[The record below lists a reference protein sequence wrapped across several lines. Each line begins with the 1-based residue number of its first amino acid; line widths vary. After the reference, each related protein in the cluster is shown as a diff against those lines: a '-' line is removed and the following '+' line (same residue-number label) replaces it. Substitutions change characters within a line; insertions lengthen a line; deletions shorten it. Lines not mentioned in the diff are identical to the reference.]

1 MLSAPAL
8 LESLVELNATVDVDG
23 LPPDEATKLC
33 LVFATIERA
42 AGGMKTKLA
51 RRIEETDAWR
61 TAGHKTVADALA
73 AATGTTAKD
82 AQQLLET
89 SHNVATLPATAE
101 AMCSGVLSAQ
111 KADVIAAAAKEDP
124 SKEAALLNTAD
135 QSLREVRDECMRVRV
150 AKDGDALYARVRRER
165 RARAY
170 TDAET
175 AWNLHA
181 RGPADKGAEIAGT
194 LDDITDEIFKKKYA
208 MGAREPRE
216 AYAFDALVEMARR
229 ARTGEGTKR
238 SAKPLCIMRLD
249 WEAFLRGWAEDDEV
263 CEIAGVGPVPVSV
276 ARRLLGDAVL
286 KLVITK
292 GVDVLNVTH
301 LGRAATVAQ
310 RTALLWMSQMCT
322 RDTCNHAHRLEVDH
336 RIPWAQTKHTRL
348 DELDPLCSHDHW
360 LKTHCG
366 WELVEGTGRRA
377 MVPPDHPDHPRNRPP
392 PDP

>member
-1 MLSAPAL
+1 MSHPLVMMRVLSATAL
-8 LESLVELNATVDVDG
+8 LERLLELNGSVDVDA
-23 LPPDEATKLC
+23 LPPNEATELC

-51 RRIEETDAWR
+51 RRVEESDAWR

-73 AATGTTAKD
+73 AATGTTAQD
-82 AQQLLET
+82 AKQMLET
-89 SHNVATLPATAE
+89 SRNVASLPATAN
-101 AMCSGVLSAQ
+101 AMCAGVLSPQ
-111 KADVIAAAAKEDP
+111 KADAIVSAASADP
-124 SKEAALLNTAD
+124 SKEADLLATAD

-150 AKDGDALYARVRRER
+150 AKHGDALYERVRRER
-165 RARAY
+165 RASTY

-181 RGPADKGAEIAGT
+181 RGPADKGAEIART
-194 LDDITDEIFKKKYA
+194 LDDITDEIFKNKYA

-229 ARTGEGTKR
+229 ARTGEGAKS

-249 WEAFLRGWAEDDEV
+249 WGAFLRGWVEDDEV

-310 RTALLWMSQMCT
+310 RTALLWTSPKCEVAG
-322 RDTCNHAHRLEVDH
+322 CNRTHRLEIDH
-336 RIPWAQTKHTRL
+336 RVEWAKTRHTRL
-348 DELDPLCSHDHW
+348 DELQRLCEHHHG
-360 LKTHCG
+360 LKTRS
-366 WELVEGTGRRA
+366 GRA
-377 MVPPDHPDHPRNRPP
+377 P